1 MELTFPTIP
10 AICAFLLLLFMLTLL
25 LKKKVNNNST
35 LKLPPGPWKLPFVG
49 NIHCLLGSL
58 PHHKLA
64 DLAKKYG
71 PLMHLQLGEVSVVVV
86 SSAEAAE
93 EVLKTQDIIFAQ
105 RPHPI
110 ASSILFYGC
119 IDIAFS
125 PYGSYW
131 RQLRKICTVELLSP
145 KRVQSFRSIRE
156 EEVSN
161 FIKTISQTGK
171 SPINLSEK
179 LFLITNSIIQRAA
192 VGKKC
197 RDQEELV
204 SAVERFISLS
214 SGFAIADLYPSIKV
228 FQQMSGLRPKL
239 EKVHRQVDRIIESI
253 IREHK
258 SQATASQVGS
268 GNEVEDLIH
277 VLLKLQEQ
285 GNLEFALS
293 DASLKAIIL
302 DVFTA
307 GTETSSSTL
316 EWAMSELLKNPK
328 LMKEAQAEVRRVFD
342 PKGTV
347 DETRIHELKF
357 LKSVIKET
365 LRLHPPLSLIAR
377 ECGTS
382 CAIGR
387 DPKYWI
393 QAEEFHPE
401 RFLNSSIDYKGIDF
415 EYLPF
420 GSGRR
425 KCPGIS
431 MGLANVELPLAQ
443 LLYHFDWKL
452 ASGLKPE
459 ELDMTEANGL
469 TIRKRENLYL
479 IPIPYCLLN
488 NVS

>member
-93 EVLKTQDIIFAQ
+93 EL
-105 RPHPI
+105 
-110 ASSILFYGC
+110 
-119 IDIAFS
+119 
-125 PYGSYW
+125 W

-228 FQQMSGLRPKL
+228 FQQMSGLRSKL
-239 EKVHRQVDRIIESI
+239 EKVHRQVDRIIENI
-253 IREHK
+253 IREQK

-302 DVFTA
+302 DVFAA

-347 DETRIHELKF
+347 DETRINELKF

-382 CAIGR
+382 CVINGYHIPAKTKVLINTWAIGR

-401 RFLNSSIDYKGIDF
+401 RFINSSIDYKGIDF

-425 KCPGIS
+425 ICPGIS

-469 TIRKRENLYL
+469 TIRKKENLYL
-479 IPIPYCLLN
+479 LPIPYHPLS
-488 NVS
+488 VE